1 MDIKVTAEVAL
12 LVAAIMIFGSII
24 ISKTGYRFGIP
35 VLLMFLIAGML
46 FGTDGLGLQFDNVKW
61 AQNIGMVALCVI
73 LFSGG
78 MDTRLDDI
86 RPIWKPGVVLSTAGV
101 LLTTLI
107 TGCFVY
113 LITRWQHIDMG
124 FGLAGCLLLAATM
137 SSTDS
142 ASVFNIFRSKDI
154 RLKNNLKPMLE
165 LESGS
170 NDPMAYML
178 TIMLISIMQ
187 MGGHSAGRIA
197 MDLFLQFGVGIVGG
211 CGLGMACA
219 FIVNRINLN
228 NKELYFIMVLSFIFI
243 IYSTVFLLKGNGY
256 LAVYIAGMVMGN
268 RRLYRKTEIATFLDG
283 MTWLFQIVM
292 FVILGLLVNPHE
304 MLPIAIAAL
313 LTGLF
318 MIFIARPLTVF
329 LCLLPFG
336 KSISTKSKIFIS
348 WVGLRGAAPIIF
360 STLPVVAG
368 IEGGSLIFNV
378 VFFVTLLS
386 LILQGMT
393 ISLVAR
399 KLDLVDDE

>member
-1 MDIKVTAEVAL
+1 MDIKVTAEVAM
-12 LVAAIMIFGSII
+12 LVAAIMIFGSIL
-24 ISKTGYRFGIP
+24 ISRTGYRFGIP

-78 MDTRLDDI
+78 MDTRLDEV
-86 RPIWKPGVVLSTAGV
+86 RPIWKPGVVLSTVGV

-142 ASVFNIFRSKDI
+142 ASVFNIFRSRNI

-178 TIMLISIMQ
+178 TIMLISIVQ
-187 MGGHSAGRIA
+187 TGGHSAGEIA
-197 MDLFLQFGVGIVGG
+197 LDFFLQFAVGIAGG
-211 CGLGMACA
+211 YGLGMAGV

-268 RRLYRKTEIATFLDG
+268 RQLYRKTEIATFLDG

-313 LTGLF
+313 LTGIF
-318 MIFIARPLTVF
+318 MIFIARPLMVF

-336 KSISTKSKIFIS
+336 KSISNKSKVFIS

-368 IEGGSLIFNV
+368 VEGGGLMFNV
-378 VFFVTLLS
+378 VFFVTILS
-386 LILQGMT
+386 LLLQGMT

-399 KLDLVDDE
+399 KLHLVDDE